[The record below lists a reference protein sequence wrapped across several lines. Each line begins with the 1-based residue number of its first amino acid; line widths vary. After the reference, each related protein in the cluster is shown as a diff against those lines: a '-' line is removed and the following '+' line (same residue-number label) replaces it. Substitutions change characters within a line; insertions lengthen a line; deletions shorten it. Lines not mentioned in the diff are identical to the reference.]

1 MEIAYPTA
9 PELVGYVACLL
20 VFLTFCMKRMLPLR
34 MIAVASNIAFL
45 IYGATAG
52 LLPIFILHAAL
63 LPLNLFRTAQKAQE
77 IRSIN
82 KAVEG
87 QVEIDVLI
95 PFMTRKRLSRDAT
108 LFRKGDV
115 ADAIYFLASGKL
127 FIPELQRNVP
137 PSSLVG
143 EVGMFRP
150 DKAHTT
156 SVLCITDCEV
166 YVILED
172 DVKNICAEHPQFGL
186 YLTKLIASRLIPESS
201 CHPHLQTTSIGYST
215 APSS

>member
-45 IYGATAG
+45 IYGAAAE
-52 LLPIFILHAAL
+52 LFPILILHAAL
-63 LPLNLFRTAQKAQE
+63 LPLNLYRTAQKVKE
-77 IRSIN
+77 TRSIN

-87 QVEIDVLI
+87 QVDIDVLI
-95 PFMTRKRLSRDAT
+95 PFMTRKRLSRGAT
-108 LFRKGDV
+108 LFCKGDV
-115 ADAIYFLASGKL
+115 ADGIYFLASGKL
-127 FIPELQRNVP
+127 FIPELDRTVP

-156 SVLCITDCEV
+156 TALCMTDCEL
-166 YVILED
+166 YVILES
-172 DVKNICAEHPQFGL
+172 DVKNLCAENPHFGL
-186 YLTKLIASRLIPESS
+186 YLTKLIAGRVNRCE
-201 CHPHLQTTSIGYST
+201 
-215 APSS
+215 